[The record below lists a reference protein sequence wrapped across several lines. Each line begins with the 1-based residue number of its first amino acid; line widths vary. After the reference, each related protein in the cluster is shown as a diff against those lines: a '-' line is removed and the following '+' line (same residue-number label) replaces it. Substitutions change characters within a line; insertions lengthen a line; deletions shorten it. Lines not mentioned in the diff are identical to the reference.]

1 MALTVVLVLPR
12 DTTGSQQITAFST
25 LLQIA
30 SGHAL
35 SQAGDMVAVVL
46 LVLSMN
52 AWTLGTS
59 RVVYSQARTG
69 LLPSRLARVSG
80 RGNAPRAAL
89 LALLAG
95 YAVPVAALMLSG
107 RDESTLITASSAA
120 FLLIF
125 LISFL
130 AAERLLEGRTIRWC
144 IRLVTAGTLAFLPF
158 SGVSMLYAAV
168 IAILAAALEHSATWT
183 RQAAKR
189 SHLPV
194 SRRPLTIPARR
205 DNSQEETQ

>member
-1 MALTVVLVLPR
+1 
-12 DTTGSQQITAFST
+12 
-25 LLQIA
+25 
-30 SGHAL
+30 
-35 SQAGDMVAVVL
+35 VVL

-69 LLPSRLARVSG
+69 LLPPRLARVSG

-95 YAVPVAALMLSG
+95 YAIPVGALMLSG

-130 AAERLLEGRTIRWC
+130 AARRLLEGQTIRWC

-158 SGVSMLYAAV
+158 SGVSMLYAAA
-168 IAILAAALEHSATWT
+168 IAILAAGLEYSAPWT
-183 RQAAKR
+183 RHAARR
-189 SHLPV
+189 SQLPV
-194 SRRPLTIPARR
+194 SRPAR
-205 DNSQEETQ
+205 

>member
-80 RGNAPRAAL
+80 RGNAPRVAL

-144 IRLVTAGTLAFLPF
+144 IRLVTAGTLAFLP
-158 SGVSMLYAAV
+158 SPESACCTPRSSRSSRPHWSTPRRGPAKRQNAATCRS
-168 IAILAAALEHSATWT
+168 AAA
-183 RQAAKR
+183 
-189 SHLPV
+189 P
-194 SRRPLTIPARR
+194 
-205 DNSQEETQ
+205 

>member
-1 MALTVVLVLPR
+1 M
-12 DTTGSQQITAFST
+12 
-25 LLQIA
+25 
-30 SGHAL
+30 
-35 SQAGDMVAVVL
+35 
-46 LVLSMN
+46 
-52 AWTLGTS
+52 
-59 RVVYSQARTG
+59 VYSQARTG

-130 AAERLLEGRTIRWC
+130 AARRLLEGRAIRWC
-144 IRLVTAGTLAFLPF
+144 IRLVRTLAFLPF

-168 IAILAAALEHSATWT
+168 IAILAAGFEYSTTRT

-189 SHLPV
+189 RHLPV
-194 SRRPLTIPARR
+194 SRPAR
-205 DNSQEETQ
+205 